1 MFEEII
7 SALEGM
13 DVGFEEM
20 PDQGMLSIQ
29 VDQLDKMQLI
39 EVLNMVN
46 SMGMTV
52 TQLDETVMMISAGA
66 APAVEE
72 PMLEATPEENTQE
85 DADQMAALDEAMSGM

>member
-7 SALEGM
+7 NALQGM

-20 PDQGMLSIQ
+20 PDQGMISIEVGQ
-29 VDQLDKMQLI
+29 MDKMQLI

-52 TQLDETVMMISAGA
+52 TELTDTSMVVSSGA
-66 APAVEE
+66 AP
-72 PMLEATPEENTQE
+72 EAAPVQEENTQE
-85 DADQMAALDEAMSGM
+85 DAAQQAALDEALSGM

>member
-13 DVGFEEM
+13 GISFEEM
-20 PDQGMLSIQ
+20 PDQGMLSVQ
-29 VDQLDKMQLI
+29 VGEMDKMQLI
-39 EVLNMVN
+39 EVLNMIT

-52 TQLDETVMMISAGA
+52 TQLDESVMNVSSGA
-66 APAVEE
+66 APEPELEPVAEE
-72 PMLEATPEENTQE
+72 DTET